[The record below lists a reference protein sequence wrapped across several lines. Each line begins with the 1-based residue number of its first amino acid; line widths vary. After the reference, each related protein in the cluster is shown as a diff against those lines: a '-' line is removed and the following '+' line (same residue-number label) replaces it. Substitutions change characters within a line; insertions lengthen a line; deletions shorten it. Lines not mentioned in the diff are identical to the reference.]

1 MASVPSSRET
11 CHEAVTIDTHRP
23 KHAAGGRACAAAG
36 RGAIVQAQKGGD
48 AEILAWLIALNE
60 NEVGAATIAEQKATT
75 AAEVRASLYAKMLHE
90 QHAKGIQ
97 DTKALASKIGVTPV
111 ETAAVE
117 ELRAKGKQGQ
127 GKLTPL
133 AGNQFEREFVAQMV
147 TGHREALQKVEGFL
161 KTASHEALKKQ
172 LSATRERVAMH
183 LKEAERLQS
192 LQS

>member
-1 MASVPSSRET
+1 MKLSPSISIVRNTLLAAVLAVPL
-11 CHEAVTIDTHRP
+11 
-23 KHAAGGRACAAAG
+23 AG
-36 RGAIVQAQKGGD
+36 GAIVQAQKGGD

-60 NEVGAATIAEQKATT
+60 NEVGAATIAEQKATSSQPKLSEPVV
-75 AAEVRASLYAKMLHE
+75 AYARMLHE

-97 DTKALASKIGVTPV
+97 DTKALASKIGVAPV
-111 ETAAVE
+111 DTAAVG

-127 GKLTPL
+127 SKLTPL
-133 AGNQFEREFVAQMV
+133 TGNQFEREFVAQMV
-147 TGHREALQKVEGFL
+147 TGHREAFQKVEGFL

-183 LKEAERLQS
+183 LKEGERLQS

>member
-1 MASVPSSRET
+1 MQLSPIAIIRSASLAALLMLP
-11 CHEAVTIDTHRP
+11 I
-23 KHAAGGRACAAAG
+23 AGGAT
-36 RGAIVQAQKGGD
+36 VEAQKSGD
-48 AEILAWLIALNE
+48 GEILAWLIALNE
-60 NEVGAATIAEQKATT
+60 NEVSAATIAEQKAST
-75 AAEVRASLYAKMLHE
+75 APVVAYARMLHE

-97 DTKALASKIGVTPV
+97 DTKALASKIGVAPV

-133 AGNQFEREFVAQMV
+133 AGNPFEREFVAQMV
-147 TGHREALQKVEGFL
+147 AGHREASQKVEGFL

>member
-1 MASVPSSRET
+1 MKLSPSIHIVRNTLLAAVLAVPL
-11 CHEAVTIDTHRP
+11 
-23 KHAAGGRACAAAG
+23 AG
-36 RGAIVQAQKGGD
+36 GAIVQAQKGGD

-75 AAEVRASLYAKMLHE
+75 AGQPKLSEPVVAYARMLHE
-90 QHAKGIQ
+90 QHAKGVQ
-97 DTKALASKIGVTPV
+97 DTKALAGKIGVAPV

-147 TGHREALQKVEGFL
+147 TGHREAFQKVEAFL
-161 KTASHEALKKQ
+161 KTASHEALKKH

-183 LKEAERLQS
+183 LKEGERLQS

>member
-1 MASVPSSRET
+1 MTLSSSIHIVRNTLLAAVLAVPL
-11 CHEAVTIDTHRP
+11 
-23 KHAAGGRACAAAG
+23 AG
-36 RGAIVQAQKGGD
+36 GAIVQAQSGGD

-60 NEVGAATIAEQKATT
+60 NEVGAATIAEQKAAT
-75 AAEVRASLYAKMLHE
+75 APVVVYAKMLHE
-90 QHAKGIQ
+90 QHAKGIE
-97 DTKALASKIGVTPV
+97 DTKALASKIGIAPV
-111 ETAAVE
+111 ETAAVG

-133 AGNQFEREFVAQMV
+133 AGNQFEREFLAQMV
-147 TGHREALQKVEGFL
+147 TGHRAAFQKVEEFL

-183 LKEAERLQS
+183 LKEGERLQS